1 MHRRYDSKHI
11 PIELLRTF
19 VAIADLGNFT
29 KAAQELELTQ
39 PAISAQMKRLQQ
51 LIGGEIFVKSPTG
64 FSVSAKG
71 TMLEIYARRIL
82 ALNDQI
88 MAFAGA
94 APEEPTIRLGIQSI
108 FADRVLTAVIHDCTA
123 AYGAGRVQ
131 FTCDSAPSFAKR
143 LASGYVDLAFA
154 VAPSELK
161 LNVLSEWKEKFV
173 WSSTPGFVM
182 DADAPIPLIIRA
194 EGFLDRF
201 ALEAMDQKGL
211 PYRIVF
217 SATDMTARTAAV
229 VAGVGIMA
237 VPERA
242 LPAQLA
248 VLDDPLLPRLPE
260 LRVGV
265 FYRDGL
271 DVSRIRKLAD
281 AFVAA
286 VKPKQSA
293 VAEFKHPILVHRSR
307 SG

>member
-51 LIGGEIFVKSPTG
+51 LMGGEIFVKTTTG
-64 FSVSAKG
+64 FSVSDKG
-71 TMLEIYARRIL
+71 TMLEVYARRIL

-123 AYGAGRVQ
+123 VHGAGRVQ
-131 FTCDSAPSFAKR
+131 FTCDSAPGFAKR

-161 LNVLSEWKEKFV
+161 LNALSEWKERVV
-173 WSSTPGFVM
+173 WTSAPGFAI
-182 DADAPIPLIIRA
+182 DGDAPTPLIVRA
-194 EGFLDRF
+194 EGFLDRL
-201 ALEAMDQKGL
+201 AIEAMDQKDL
-211 PYRIVF
+211 PYRIAF

-237 VPERA
+237 VPERV
-242 LPAQLA
+242 LPAQL
-248 VLDDPLLPRLPE
+248 VVMDDPLLPALPE
-260 LRVGV
+260 VRVGV

-271 DVSRIRKLAD
+271 DVRRIRKLAE

-286 VKPKQSA
+286 VKPAQSK
-293 VAEFKHPILVHRSR
+293 VAEFKQPVLVHRGR

>member
-51 LIGGEIFVKSPTG
+51 LMGGEIFVKTPTG

-71 TMLEIYARRIL
+71 SMLEVYARRIL
-82 ALNDQI
+82 ALNDQV
-88 MAFAGA
+88 MAFAGE
-94 APEEPTIRLGIQSI
+94 APEERTIRLGIQSI
-108 FADRVLTAVIHDCTA
+108 FADRVLAAVIHDCTA
-123 AYGAGRVQ
+123 VYGASRVQ
-131 FTCDSAPSFAKR
+131 FSCDSAPGFAKR
-143 LASGYVDLAFA
+143 LASGYIDLAFA

-173 WSSTPGFVM
+173 WISAPGFVV
-182 DADAPIPLIIRA
+182 DVDAPIPLIVRA
-194 EGFLDRF
+194 EGFLDRL
-201 ALEAMDQKGL
+201 AIEAMDQKDL

-217 SATDMTARTAAV
+217 NATDMTARTAAV

-237 VPERA
+237 VPERVR
-242 LPAQLA
+242 PAQLVVA
-248 VLDDPLLPRLPE
+248 EDPQLPSLPE

-265 FYRDGL
+265 FYRDGF
-271 DVSRIRKLAD
+271 DVGRIKKLAD

-286 VKPKQSA
+286 VKPKQPA
-293 VAEFKHPILVHRSR
+293 VAEFKPPTLVHRSR
-307 SG
+307 G

>member
-51 LIGGEIFVKSPTG
+51 LMGGEIFVKSPTG

-71 TMLEIYARRIL
+71 TMLEVYARRIL

-131 FTCDSAPSFAKR
+131 FTCDSAPGFAKR
-143 LASGYVDLAFA
+143 LASGYIDLAFA
-154 VAPSELK
+154 VTPSELK

-173 WSSTPGFVM
+173 WSSKPGLVM
-182 DADAPIPLIIRA
+182 DADAPIPLIVRA
-194 EGFLDRF
+194 EGFLDRL
-201 ALEAMDQKGL
+201 AIEAMDQKDL

>member
-51 LIGGEIFVKSPTG
+51 LMGGEIFRKSTTG
-64 FSVSAKG
+64 FSVSDKG
-71 TMLEIYARRIL
+71 TMLEVYARRIL

-94 APEEPTIRLGIQSI
+94 ASEEWTIRLGIQSI
-108 FADRVLTAVIHDCTA
+108 FADRVLIAVIHDCTA
-123 AYGAGRVQ
+123 AYGADRVQ
-131 FTCDSAPSFAKR
+131 FACDSAPSFAKR
-143 LASGYVDLAFA
+143 LASGYVDLAFI
-154 VAPSELK
+154 VAPRELK

-173 WSSTPGFVM
+173 WAGAPGFVV
-182 DADAPIPLIIRA
+182 DGDAPTPLIMRA
-194 EGFLDRF
+194 EGYLDRL
-201 ALEAMDQKGL
+201 ALEAMDQKDV
-211 PYRIVF
+211 PYRILF

-229 VAGVGIMA
+229 LAGVGIMA

-248 VLDDPLLPRLPE
+248 VVEDPMLPRLPE

-286 VKPKQSA
+286 VKPTPAQ
-293 VAEFKHPILVHRSR
+293 VAEFRPPIRLRRGRSR
-307 SG
+307 

>member
-51 LIGGEIFVKSPTG
+51 LMGGEIFRKSTTG
-64 FSVSAKG
+64 FSVSDKG
-71 TMLEIYARRIL
+71 AMLEVYARRIL

-94 APEEPTIRLGIQSI
+94 APEEWTIRLGIQSI
-108 FADRVLTAVIHDCTA
+108 FADRVLTAVIDDCTA

-143 LASGYVDLAFA
+143 LASGYVDLAFI
-154 VAPSELK
+154 VAPAELK
-161 LNVLSEWKEKFV
+161 LNVLSEWEEKFV
-173 WSSTPGFVM
+173 WAGAPGFAV
-182 DADAPIPLIIRA
+182 DGDAPIPLIMRA
-194 EGFLDRF
+194 EGYLDRL
-201 ALEAMDQKGL
+201 ALEAMDQKDL

-229 VAGVGIMA
+229 LAGVGILA

-242 LPAQLA
+242 LPAQL
-248 VLDDPLLPRLPE
+248 VVVEDPILPRLPE

-271 DVSRIRKLAD
+271 DVGRIRKLAD

-286 VKPKQSA
+286 VKPTPSK
-293 VAEFKHPILVHRSR
+293 VAEFKHPIRLHRSR
-307 SG
+307 SR

>member
-29 KAAQELELTQ
+29 KAAQELDLTQ

-51 LIGGEIFVKSPTG
+51 LMGGEIFIKSPTG

-71 TMLEIYARRIL
+71 SMLEVYARRIL

-94 APEEPTIRLGIQSI
+94 APEEQTIRLGIQSI
-108 FADRVLTAVIHDCTA
+108 FASRVLTAVISDCTA

-131 FTCDSAPSFAKR
+131 FACDSAPNFAKR

-154 VAPSELK
+154 VAPTELK
-161 LNVLSEWKEKFV
+161 LNVLSEWKEKYVWVCAHRILWWMRMRPSPWFV
-173 WSSTPGFVM
+173 
-182 DADAPIPLIIRA
+182 RA
-194 EGFLDRF
+194 EGFLDRL
-201 ALEAMDQKGL
+201 ALDAMDQKDL
-211 PYRIVF
+211 PYRIAF

-248 VLDDPLLPRLPE
+248 VA
-260 LRVGV
+260 G
-265 FYRDGL
+265 
-271 DVSRIRKLAD
+271 
-281 AFVAA
+281 
-286 VKPKQSA
+286 
-293 VAEFKHPILVHRSR
+293 
-307 SG
+307 

>member
-51 LIGGEIFVKSPTG
+51 LMGGEIFLKSTTG
-64 FSVSAKG
+64 FSVSDKG
-71 TMLEIYARRIL
+71 TMLEVYARRIL

-94 APEEPTIRLGIQSI
+94 APEERTIRLGIQSI
-108 FADRVLTAVIHDCTA
+108 FADGVLTAVIHDCTA

-131 FTCDSAPSFAKR
+131 FACDSGPGFAKR
-143 LASGYVDLAFA
+143 LASGYVDLAFI
-154 VAPSELK
+154 VAPPELK
-161 LNVLSEWKEKFV
+161 LNVLSEWKERYV
-173 WSSTPGFVM
+173 WASAHGFVV
-182 DADAPIPLIIRA
+182 DRDAPIPLIVRA
-194 EGFLDRF
+194 EGFLDRL
-201 ALEAMDQKGL
+201 ALEAMDQKDL

-217 SATDMTARTAAV
+217 CATDMSARTAAV
-229 VAGVGIMA
+229 LAGVGIMA
-237 VPERA
+237 VPERT

-248 VLDDPLLPRLPE
+248 VVDDPLLPRLPE

-286 VKPKQSA
+286 VKPTQSR

-307 SG
+307 G

>member
-1 MHRRYDSKHI
+1 M
-11 PIELLRTF
+11 
-19 VAIADLGNFT
+19 
-29 KAAQELELTQ
+29 
-39 PAISAQMKRLQQ
+39 
-51 LIGGEIFVKSPTG
+51 IGGEIFVKSTTG

-71 TMLEIYARRIL
+71 TMLEVYARRIL

-131 FTCDSAPSFAKR
+131 FTCDSAPGFAKR
-143 LASGYVDLAFA
+143 LVSGYVDLVFA

-182 DADAPIPLIIRA
+182 DVDAPIPLIVRA
-194 EGFLDRF
+194 EGFLDRL
-201 ALEAMDQKGL
+201 AIEAMDQKDL

-260 LRVGV
+260 LRVGA

-307 SG
+307 SA

>member
-29 KAAQELELTQ
+29 KAAQELELSQ

-51 LIGGEIFVKSPTG
+51 LMGGEIFLKSTTG
-64 FSVSAKG
+64 VSVADKG
-71 TMLEIYARRIL
+71 TVLEVYARRIL

-94 APEEPTIRLGIQSI
+94 APEEQTIRLGIQSI
-108 FADRVLTAVIHDCTA
+108 FADGVLTAVIHDCTA

-131 FTCDSAPSFAKR
+131 FACDSAPGFAKR
-143 LASGYVDLAFA
+143 LASGYVDLAFI
-154 VAPSELK
+154 VAPLELK
-161 LNVLSEWKEKFV
+161 LNVLSEWKERYV
-173 WSSTPGFVM
+173 WASAHGFVVDR
-182 DADAPIPLIIRA
+182 DAAIPLIVRA
-194 EGFLDRF
+194 EGYLDRL
-201 ALEAMDQKGL
+201 ALEAMDQKDL
-211 PYRIVF
+211 PYRIAF
-217 SATDMTARTAAV
+217 SATDMSARTAAV
-229 VAGVGIMA
+229 LVGVGIMA
-237 VPERA
+237 VPERT

-248 VLDDPLLPRLPE
+248 VVGDPLLPRLPE

-286 VKPKQSA
+286 VKPAPSR

-307 SG
+307 SR

>member
-29 KAAQELELTQ
+29 KAAQELDLTQ

-51 LIGGEIFVKSPTG
+51 LMGGEIFIKSPTG

-71 TMLEIYARRIL
+71 SMLEVYARRIL

-94 APEEPTIRLGIQSI
+94 APEEPTVRLGIQSI
-108 FADRVLTAVIHDCTA
+108 FASTVLINVISDCTA
-123 AYGAGRVQ
+123 VYGANRVQ
-131 FTCDSAPSFAKR
+131 FACDSAPNFAKR

-154 VAPSELK
+154 VAPTELK
-161 LNVLSEWKEKFV
+161 LNVLSEWKERFV
-173 WSSTPGFVM
+173 WIGARDFAT
-182 DADAPIPLIIRA
+182 DADAPIPLVLRA
-194 EGFLDRF
+194 EGFLDRL
-201 ALEAMDQKGL
+201 ALDALDQKQL

-217 SATDMTARTAAV
+217 SATDMTARTAAIA
-229 VAGVGIMA
+229 AGVGIMA

-242 LPAQLA
+242 VPAQLRS
-248 VLDDPLLPRLPE
+248 LNDSLLPKLPE

-265 FYRDGL
+265 FHRDGL
-271 DVSRIRKLAD
+271 DVNRIRKLAD
-281 AFVAA
+281 AFIAA
-286 VKPKQSA
+286 VKPAPAS
-293 VAEFKHPILVHRSR
+293 VAEFKPLVRR
-307 SG
+307 RPG